1 MRPVVMVIG
10 PAAGLVPS
18 VAGAKTMID
27 PFTALAAI
35 STAVKLV
42 KTAAKTV
49 QDVESLGPVLSKFFS
64 AKADAITVIQQS
76 KAGKF
81 SGSAMGQ
88 AIELE
93 LAIEQARAFEEE
105 VKMLFF
111 QSNKM
116 DVWAKIIARAATMNR
131 DQAHQAR
138 KEREAKARRDKEIDE
153 AVTMA
158 LLVLTVVVVL
168 GAVGWFVWEALEQCA
183 GKCAINN

>member
-1 MRPVVMVIG
+1 M
-10 PAAGLVPS
+10 L
-18 VAGAKTMID
+18 D
-27 PFTALAAI
+27 PFTCLAAI

-49 QDVESLGPVLSKFFS
+49 QDVESLGPVLGKFFS
-64 AKADAITVIQQS
+64 AKADAITVISQS
-76 KAGKF
+76 KQGKF

-116 DVWAKIIARAATMNR
+116 DVWAKIVARAASMNK
-131 DQAHQAR
+131 DAAHQAR
-138 KEREAKARRDKEIDE
+138 KEKEAKAKRDKEVDE
-153 AVTMA
+153 IITLI
-158 LLVLTVVVVL
+158 LLVIVVVIVL
-168 GAVGWFVWEALEQCA
+168 GATGWFVMEALNACN
-183 GKCAINN
+183 GNCAINK